1 MFLFLALTTPA
12 LLPCPTGPKDLEVL
26 WASPSYDIG
35 LRPPEFDHATSSLRG
50 EAPDYGRL
58 SSPTYVSV
66 APYPIKL
73 GEFNTKLQKVTI
85 EMDVRC
91 RNEGCSVCVCYPCP
105 PLPRRHRFTLRGT
118 TRV

>member
-1 MFLFLALTTPA
+1 MFLFRALTTPA
-12 LLPCPTGPKDLEVL
+12 LLPCPTGPKDLEEL

-91 RNEGCSVCVCYPCP
+91 RNEGLSLRVCYPCP
-105 PLPRRHRFTLRGT
+105 PLPPRHRFTWRGT